1 MSGYA
6 ISNLKA
12 WPEFAATVS
21 DRIWKAWWQA
31 KGTPL
36 SLIEGRV
43 NDNLSAG
50 ALPFALVAH
59 NQERFLATASVI
71 VSDCEERPAL
81 SPWVA
86 AVWVEPEARSQGIGR
101 TIVTEAAQAAFA
113 LGHENAYLCALPEL
127 ESFYTGIGWQ
137 VAERDVDGDGL
148 IVFSMTKAL

>member
-1 MSGYA
+1 MH
-6 ISNLKA
+6 
-12 WPEFAATVS
+12 
-21 DRIWKAWWQA
+21 
-31 KGTPL
+31 
-36 SLIEGRV
+36 
-43 NDNLSAG
+43 DNLSSD

-86 AVWVEPEARSQGIGR
+86 AVWIEPEVRSQGIGR

-113 LGHENAYLCALPEL
+113 LGHDNVSLCALPEL